1 MAASLRQGAVQP
13 SELPMIGIVRHE
25 TSRLHMAWFP
35 ARAVLI
41 LGKEAGEPG
50 VSQPSHGT
58 KLQHQGEVR
67 EARVQW
73 VVP

>member
-13 SELPMIGIVRHE
+13 LELPMIGIVRHE

-41 LGKEAGEPG
+41 LGKLVGG
-50 VSQPSHGT
+50 WGT
-58 KLQHQGEVR
+58 GNVPAKPLLNCSTKVR
-67 EARVQW
+67 
-73 VVP
+73 